1 MKRKMLV
8 QLILSMILA
17 LASNSMADYGL
28 GIYGN
33 ANLDNIIDEKDIVYI
48 NKIINGTFEPTELAD
63 ANLDGKIDMEDI
75 EQVEAIISGSEE
87 ELIFID
93 IFGEAVTINKPV
105 ERLVNMGWNGVDVTR
120 ALGAEDLLVAVGRDY
135 RAKTPISYPI
145 ISKLPS
151 VGDTADNCDYEKVL
165 SLEPDAVQTNLE
177 ASWAVAEGGRA
188 QYDKFKDNLP
198 GIPLICLNVREID
211 NLSRNIRTYGYII
224 DKEDDAEEFASWI
237 EKQNDLIK
245 SRLESLS
252 DEDRKDVYFEHRRY
266 QTKGSGD
273 RYSKSYIMAGGK
285 NIADDLVG
293 QESPNY
299 YSVLD
304 IDPEYVIMKDPEFIF
319 IHAATQLNASDH
331 GFETNDP
338 SVMAAMRDELIAR
351 PELANVTAVEEGN
364 VYVLDESI
372 LGGAGQTLIGSLY
385 MAKLMHPELFED
397 IDPQAILQEYIDQF
411 CYIDF
416 NVKEQGV
423 FIYPPIQSE

>member
-224 DKEDDAEEFASWI
+224 DKELYFPSF
-237 EKQNDLIK
+237 
-245 SRLESLS
+245 SL
-252 DEDRKDVYFEHRRY
+252 
-266 QTKGSGD
+266 Q
-273 RYSKSYIMAGGK
+273 
-285 NIADDLVG
+285 
-293 QESPNY
+293 P
-299 YSVLD
+299 
-304 IDPEYVIMKDPEFIF
+304 P
-319 IHAATQLNASDH
+319 
-331 GFETNDP
+331 
-338 SVMAAMRDELIAR
+338 
-351 PELANVTAVEEGN
+351 
-364 VYVLDESI
+364 
-372 LGGAGQTLIGSLY
+372 TL
-385 MAKLMHPELFED
+385 
-397 IDPQAILQEYIDQF
+397 
-411 CYIDF
+411 
-416 NVKEQGV
+416 
-423 FIYPPIQSE
+423 